1 MTHEEEMKKL
11 RAETAYWQ
19 AENDKLI
26 AKINQQLS
34 GINKDLRESINNLKG
49 VR

>member
-19 AENDKLI
+19 TENDKLI
-26 AKINQQLS
+26 AKINQQLKD
-34 GINKDLRESINNLKG
+34 INKDINDSIKNLRG
-49 VR
+49 Y